1 VSKYRIGKLTME
13 KSMNPQGK
21 PMPLP
26 SPDFETQALAKLV
39 DMTREHL
46 KEIGTELLSEIS
58 PELMDLTEF
67 LDECQEHPGANITI
81 GGMASIGY
89 RLCDIF
95 KFTGKLGYEALTAT
109 KSTPATYSAI
119 DSVASL
125 NKELATYQAHLG
137 HMADQIVELNDS
149 LLTFIPCD
157 LTVLEG
163 HPEIT
168 QATDLLEIIKQIDDQ
183 FSAVSERIYEIGIL
197 ARQISQLESFN
208 EEPELP
214 IKADRDWRAMTAMLA
229 QCIST
234 AVNRDEIPEP
244 RWIDEPI
251 AHPQLG
257 ETGKVVTINHPT
269 KPGSVVAWS
278 DARKMAIFVPGGKAP
293 NAING
298 VEIKAWIDHPKST
311 QDWNASELLMP
322 MLDEPPMPKSSL
334 PIASGVVT
342 VEPDG
347 RIWMVS
353 PTNKFGGYE
362 TTFPKGKR
370 DDKNL
375 SLQANAIKEG
385 FEESGLKVRIT
396 GYLGDF
402 KRTTS
407 ITRLYLAERVS
418 GKPTNMG
425 WESQAVKLVPPSE
438 WGNLLKNPSDLP
450 VLAALQKLFD
460 QPR

>member
-1 VSKYRIGKLTME
+1 
-13 KSMNPQGK
+13 MNPQGK

-26 SPDFETQALAKLV
+26 SPDFENQVLAKLV
-39 DMTREHL
+39 KKTHAHL
-46 KEIGTELLSEIS
+46 KDIGNELMNEITL
-58 PELMDLTEF
+58 ELMDLAA
-67 LDECQEHPGANITI
+67 LLGECDEHPAANITI
-81 GGMASIGY
+81 GGMASIVY
-89 RLCDIF
+89 RICEVF
-95 KFTGKLGYEALTAT
+95 KFTGKLAHEAITVT
-109 KSTPATYSAI
+109 GKSPAAFSEVG
-119 DSVASL
+119 SVASL
-125 NKELATYQAHLG
+125 NEELATYQAHLG
-137 HMADQIVELNDS
+137 QIADQIDELYSS

-157 LTVLEG
+157 LSVLEG
-163 HPEIT
+163 HPEISQT
-168 QATDLLEIIKQIDDQ
+168 KDLLEIIKQIDDQ
-183 FSAVSERIYEIGIL
+183 FCAVSARLEEIGIL
-197 ARQISQLESFN
+197 ARQISQFGSLE
-208 EEPELP
+208 EEHP
-214 IKADRDWRAMTAMLA
+214 IPTKAYRDWRAMTAMLA

-244 RWIDEPI
+244 RWIDEPV
-251 AHPQLG
+251 AHPQRDDA
-257 ETGKVVTINHPT
+257 EKVVTITHPT
-269 KPGSVVAWS
+269 KSGSVVAWS
-278 DARKMAIFVPGGKAP
+278 DARKMAIFVPGGKVP
-293 NAING
+293 TAING
-298 VEIKAWIDHPKST
+298 VEIRAWIDHPNST

-322 MLDEPPMPKSSL
+322 MLDEPPISKSSL
-334 PIASGVVT
+334 AIASGVVI

-425 WESQAVKLVPPSE
+425 WESQAVKLVPPTE
-438 WGNLLKNPSDLP
+438 WESLLKSPSDLP
-450 VLAALQKLFD
+450 VLAALQKFFD
-460 QPR
+460 QLR

>member
-1 VSKYRIGKLTME
+1 
-13 KSMNPQGK
+13 
-21 PMPLP
+21 MPLP
-26 SPDFETQALAKLV
+26 SPDFETQALANLV
-39 DMTREHL
+39 KKTHAHL
-46 KEIGTELLSEIS
+46 KDVGDELMNEITL
-58 PELMDLTEF
+58 ELMDLAA
-67 LDECQEHPGANITI
+67 LLGECDEHPAANITI
-81 GGMASIGY
+81 GGMASIVY
-89 RLCDIF
+89 RICDVF
-95 KFTGKLGYEALTAT
+95 KFTGKLAYEAITAS
-109 KSTPATYSAI
+109 KMAPAASSEI
-119 DSVASL
+119 CSVASL
-125 NKELATYQAHLG
+125 NEELATYQAHLG
-137 HMADQIVELNDS
+137 QISDQIDELYSS

-163 HPEIT
+163 HPEIS
-168 QATDLLEIIKQIDDQ
+168 QAKDLLKIIKQIDDQ
-183 FSAVSERIYEIGIL
+183 FSAVSARIEEIGIL
-197 ARQISQLESFN
+197 ARQISQLESLD

-214 IKADRDWRAMTAMLA
+214 IKTDRDWRAMTAMLA
-229 QCIST
+229 QCVDVAIQRGET
-234 AVNRDEIPEP
+234 IEP
-244 RWIDEPI
+244 RWIDEPV
-251 AHPQLG
+251 AHPQFG

-278 DARKMAIFVPGGKAP
+278 DARKMAIFVPGGKEP
-293 NAING
+293 NAISG
-298 VEIKAWIDHPKST
+298 IEIKAWIDHPKTT

-322 MLDEPPMPKSSL
+322 TLAEPPMPKSNL

-342 VEPDG
+342 IETDG

-425 WESQAVKLVPPSE
+425 WESQAVKLVPPGE

-450 VLAALQKLFD
+450 VLAALQKFFD

>member
-1 VSKYRIGKLTME
+1 
-13 KSMNPQGK
+13 
-21 PMPLP
+21 MPLP
-26 SPDFETQALAKLV
+26 SPDFETQALANLV
-39 DMTREHL
+39 KKTHAHL
-46 KEIGTELLSEIS
+46 KGAGD
-58 PELMDLTEF
+58 ELMNEITLELIDLAS
-67 LDECQEHPGANITI
+67 LLGECHEHPAANITI

-89 RLCDIF
+89 RICDVF
-95 KFTGKLGYEALTAT
+95 KFTAKLAYEAMTAT
-109 KSTPATYSAI
+109 EKTPAASSEI
-119 DSVASL
+119 GSVASL
-125 NKELATYQAHLG
+125 NEELATYQAHLG
-137 HMADQIVELNDS
+137 HMADQIDELYSS

-168 QATDLLEIIKQIDDQ
+168 QAKDLLEIIKQIDDQ
-183 FSAVSERIYEIGIL
+183 FSAVSERIYEICTV
-197 ARQISQLESFN
+197 ARQISQLESLD
-208 EEPELP
+208 EKPELP
-214 IKADRDWRAMTAMLA
+214 IKKDRDWRTMTAMLA
-229 QCIST
+229 QCIAT

-244 RWIDEPI
+244 RWIDEPV
-251 AHPQLG
+251 AHPQLDDK
-257 ETGKVVTINHPT
+257 GKIVTIDHPT

-298 VEIKAWIDHPKST
+298 VEIKAWIDHPKT
-311 QDWNASELLMP
+311 TKDWNASELLMP
-322 MLDEPPMPKSSL
+322 TLDEPPMPKSSL

-370 DDKNL
+370 DDRNL
-375 SLQANAIKEG
+375 GVQANAIKEG

-438 WGNLLKNPSDLP
+438 WGNLLMNPSDLP
-450 VLAALQKLFD
+450 VLAALQKLFY